1 MLRWLADIA
10 SVRVTSEKNDD
21 GREEIEDNDDNMMTE
36 LILAEVEAIVVAF
49 ENEQDIRKSQECLR
63 KRVPDYSWLISDVSQ
78 KPKKY
83 LTMNERGRLTRA
95 CERIRADEWSKL
107 INLWKARS
115 KAASSREHI
124 FDCFVSS
131 VHEVILSRPRPPTVS
146 DVVRK
151 YIRSASSVNAVA
163 DSPRMF
169 GSTRSMANVSFREL
183 SEIV

>member
-21 GREEIEDNDDNMMTE
+21 GREDIEDNDDNMMTE

-83 LTMNERGRLTRA
+83 LTMN
-95 CERIRADEWSKL
+95 
-107 INLWKARS
+107 
-115 KAASSREHI
+115 AASSREHI

-163 DSPRMF
+163 DSPRIF